1 MAGVQVLRISLI
13 NWPAAAY
20 WRFKQNRVLTEAS
33 VEPLGLVL
41 PVDAQVVDGH
51 ARQHDQQADATHQ
64 GLGVE
69 REDQQEAPEQ
79 QADDRPHQ
87 ADLQDTSTSS

>member
-1 MAGVQVLRISLI
+1 M
-13 NWPAAAY
+13 
-20 WRFKQNRVLTEAS
+20 LTEAS

-64 GLGVE
+64 GLRVE

-79 QADDRPHQ
+79 QVDDRPHQADLQDTTTTSSSQHADDWPHQ